1 MKMIIMLDKQII
13 LIIVDMTTRILKKVE
28 GISRTVD
35 NEDRTPLHLAAYLG
49 HSVLTTLLLNDD
61 KYVAYMK
68 DKNGRTALHIAA
80 QRGKYDIV
88 KSIVS
93 SCPDC
98 CELVDNEGWNVL
110 HFAINCLTDK
120 LHFFSRGK
128 NKCLER
134 VIEIIR
140 ENSCLDNLLNEK
152 NADGDAPL
160 HYYMREGYLAKTFF
174 GHPRLDK
181 MACNKNN
188 LTAFEHASFYF
199 QFFLKKEVTHNF
211 ILHLKK
217 IYFHHSLFIRFSG
230 LQVGPPIAS
239 LFLSP
244 NHSPF
249 SLSKFSIKY
258 SNTYKNMK
266 KKRI

>member
-1 MKMIIMLDKQII
+1 MKMIIILKKQII
-13 LIIVDMTTRILKKVE
+13 LIIVDMTTRILKQVE

-35 NEDRTPLHLAAYLG
+35 DKDWTPLHLAAYLG
-49 HSVLTTLLLNDD
+49 HSALVTLLLNDD

-68 DKNGRTALHIAA
+68 DKNGRTALHIAI
-80 QRGKYDIV
+80 QRGNDDIV

-98 CELVDNEGWNVL
+98 CELVDNKGWNVL
-110 HFAINCLTDK
+110 HFAIPVCRS
-120 LHFFSRGK
+120 FPSQK
-128 NKCLER
+128 NKRLEW
-134 VIEIIR
+134 IIDIIR

-160 HYYMREGYLAKTFF
+160 HYYIKGGWPAEHFF
-174 GHPRLDK
+174 CYPRLDK
-181 MACNKNN
+181 MAFNKKN
-188 LTAFEHASFYF
+188 LTAFEGASYNFPISRR
-199 QFFLKKEVTHNF
+199 KEVTHNF

-217 IYFHHSLFIRFSG
+217 NYLSVF
-230 LQVGPPIAS
+230 QVFRWGHPIAS

-249 SLSKFSIKY
+249 SLSKFSIKS
-258 SNTYKNMK
+258 SNTSKNMK
-266 KKRI
+266 KKKI